1 MKYLVA
7 GTLALLVAAPAAA
20 QSGPSV
26 TSGGRVEAR
35 FGWDRA
41 EFKDRIFAGDLAIE
55 RKDGKSGIAYGVEAG
70 YDYVLDTSPIL
81 IGAYAGLAG
90 SNIKDCERTPFG
102 DRFCLKRGRNI
113 TVGARVGYVLSRGVV
128 YLKGGYS
135 NSRLKQKYTDADFP
149 ELNFNEG
156 KNFGGFH
163 LGAGGE
169 VMITDSVYGKLEYV
183 YTDYSNEKSFD
194 DGVYENF
201 GSKRHQIVA
210 GVGLRF

>member
-1 MKYLVA
+1 MKYLIA
-7 GTLALLVAAPAAA
+7 GALALVIVAPAAA

-26 TSGGRVEAR
+26 TSGGRIEAR

-41 EFKDRIFAGDLAIE
+41 EFKDRIFVGDLELE
-55 RKDGKSGIAYGVEAG
+55 RKAGKSGIAYGVEAG
-70 YDYVLDTSPIL
+70 YDYVTDGRVLV
-81 IGAYAGLAG
+81 GAYAGIAG
-90 SNIKDCERTPFG
+90 SNIKDCERSPFG

-113 TVGARVGYVLSRGVV
+113 TVGARVGYVLNRGVV

-135 NSRLKQKYTDADFP
+135 NGRLKQKYTDADFP
-149 ELNFNEG
+149 ELNFSQG

-169 VMITDSVYGKLEYV
+169 VMISGNVYGKLEYV
-183 YTDYSNEKSFD
+183 YTDYSNSRSFD
-194 DGVYENF
+194 EGVYENF
-201 GSKRHQIVA
+201 GSRRHQVIA